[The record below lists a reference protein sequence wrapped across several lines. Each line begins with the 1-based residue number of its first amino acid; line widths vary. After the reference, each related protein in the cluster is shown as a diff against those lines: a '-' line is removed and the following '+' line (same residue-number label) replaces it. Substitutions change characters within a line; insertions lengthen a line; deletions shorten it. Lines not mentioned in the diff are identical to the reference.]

1 MKKFCMLLLAAVF
14 LYAPSFAAAAAPQLM
29 SVSADA
35 EVRVKPDR
43 AAITFGL
50 FEKTDNLRQ
59 GAERLNAVAKQVAD
73 YCRTRGIEDRF
84 IQTDSLRITP
94 VYSHQITYAKNGVKA
109 ETEKLQYELAQTFT
123 ITLEDP
129 AQYEDVMYGLL
140 GMGINRV
147 ENVSFYSTQMR
158 RYRDEARRLA
168 VKHAREKAELLA
180 EAAGIRLGKAVNVT
194 ENTLPSW
201 PAARY
206 AASNVSQNVLTEG
219 AAGDNLLPAT
229 ATGMIS
235 VKAAVTLTYKIK

>member
-1 MKKFCMLLLAAVF
+1 MKKYCMLLLAAVF

-219 AAGDNLLPAT
+219 AAGDNLLPAP

-235 VKAAVTLTYKIK
+235 VKAAVTLTYKVK

>member
-1 MKKFCMLLLAAVF
+1 MKKYCMLLLAAAF

-94 VYSHQITYAKNGVKA
+94 VYFNQTTYTKNGVKS

-180 EAAGIRLGKAVNVT
+180 EAAGIRLGKTVNVE
-194 ENTLPSW
+194 ENTVPVW

-206 AASNVSQNVLTEG
+206 AASNVSQNIMES
-219 AAGDNLLPAT
+219 AAGDNLLPAP

>member
-1 MKKFCMLLLAAVF
+1 MKKHCMLLLAAAF

-50 FEKTDNLRQ
+50 FEKTDNLRR

-94 VYSHQITYAKNGVKA
+94 VYLNQTTYAKNGVKS

-129 AQYEDVMYGLL
+129 AQYEDVMYALL

-180 EAAGIRLGKAVNVT
+180 EAAGIRLGKTVNVA
-194 ENTLPSW
+194 ENTVPAW

-206 AASNVSQNVLTEG
+206 AASNVSQNIMES
-219 AAGDNLLPAT
+219 AAGDNLLPAP

>member
-1 MKKFCMLLLAAVF
+1 MKKYCMLLLAAVF
-14 LYAPSFAAAAAPQLM
+14 LYAPSFATAAAPQLM

-219 AAGDNLLPAT
+219 AGDNLLPAP

>member
-1 MKKFCMLLLAAVF
+1 MKKHCMLLLASAF

-50 FEKTDNLRQ
+50 FEKTDNLRR

-84 IQTDSLRITP
+84 IQTDRLHITP
-94 VYSHQITYAKNGVKA
+94 VYLNQTTYAKNGVKS
-109 ETEKLQYELAQTFT
+109 ETEQLQYELAQTFT

-129 AQYEDVMYGLL
+129 AQYEDVMYALL

-180 EAAGIRLGKAVNVT
+180 EAAGIRLGKTVNVA
-194 ENTLPSW
+194 ENTAPAW

-206 AASNVSQNVLTEG
+206 AASNVSQNITEG
-219 AAGDNLLPAT
+219 AAGDNLLPT
-229 ATGMIS
+229 PATGMIS